1 MGRTLR
7 EIQSVQ
13 MQIGTY
19 LQTVNDLQ
27 SQLDQLVASRS
38 LANLMPNNQKQM
50 LNINAEL
57 DRVRGQLDSTSEMMA
72 KVTGRL
78 TFDSTVE
85 LFTDLRTRLEQT
97 QNTYQNWRKTKAVFD
112 LNLALSNFAKEGE
125 PGVTQAEA
133 EQQVANAEKEFVA
146 ALGLSDEIAPSIV
159 APSSNLI
166 ITG

>member
-1 MGRTLR
+1 
-7 EIQSVQ
+7 
-13 MQIGTY
+13 
-19 LQTVNDLQ
+19 
-27 SQLDQLVASRS
+27 
-38 LANLMPNNQKQM
+38 
-50 LNINAEL
+50 
-57 DRVRGQLDSTSEMMA
+57 
-72 KVTGRL
+72 
-78 TFDSTVE
+78 VE